1 MPPRAVDH
9 AMTEQPSRPR
19 PPAARTTVWS
29 PFRHRPF
36 AVIWTASLVSN
47 IGGWMS
53 AAASGWLM
61 TTLDPRPLSVALV
74 QVAASLPLFLWAIP
88 AGALADIVDRKMFL
102 IAGETAIMA
111 ASIPLAILVTWR
123 LITPVELLIIIFV
136 VGSASAVVAPAWQAV
151 VTQLVPSPE
160 LPAAISAN
168 TVSINLSRAVGP
180 ALSGVFVRLLG
191 IASPFWADT
200 ASSAAVIGSLF
211 WWRPPAR
218 SRAALPAEQFGS
230 ALRTGLR
237 HTRFNP
243 QLKATLIRTTA
254 FMLFASAY
262 WGLLPLVARTQ
273 IGGGAALYG
282 ALLGAIGAAAVVTG
296 LALPWA
302 TSKLGADRLLGIAT
316 LGTAIAMVLF
326 GLARTASVA
335 TVAALIAGAGWMA
348 AVSSLNVSAQVAL
361 PEWVRGRGLAVF
373 VTVLFGAFTLGSGLW
388 GEVAALVG
396 LSAAHFLAAAG
407 ALVAAALTW
416 KWKLQTGE
424 GLDLSPSM
432 HWPAPI
438 TTRKVA
444 GDRGPVLVTVEYRID
459 PNHRSAFLRAL
470 ARYSHERQRDG
481 AFEWHVFE
489 DPAVE
494 GKFVETFMT
503 DSWLEHLHQH
513 ARVTRADRLLE
524 EAVQRYQIGEAPKT
538 THLVAAQPDDYS
550 QD

>member
-1 MPPRAVDH
+1 
-9 AMTEQPSRPR
+9 
-19 PPAARTTVWS
+19 
-29 PFRHRPF
+29 
-36 AVIWTASLVSN
+36 
-47 IGGWMS
+47 MS

-61 TTLDPRPLSVALV
+61 TNLDPHPLSVSLV

-88 AGALADIVDRKMFL
+88 AGALADTVDRKRFL
-102 IAGETAIMA
+102 IAGEIAITA
-111 ASIPLAILVTWR
+111 ASIPLAILVGWH
-123 LITPVELLIIIFV
+123 LITPVGLLLIIFV
-136 VGSASAVVAPAWQAV
+136 VSSASAIIAPAWQAV
-151 VTQLVPSPE
+151 VTQLVPRAE
-160 LPAAISAN
+160 LPPAISAN
-168 TVSINLSRAVGP
+168 TVGINLSRAVGP

-191 IASPFWADT
+191 MASPFWADA
-200 ASSAAVIGSLF
+200 ASNVAVIGALL

-218 SRAALPAEQFGS
+218 GVSDLPAEPFGS

-237 HTRFNP
+237 HARFNP
-243 QLKATLIRTTA
+243 LLRATLIRTAA

-262 WGLLPLVARTQ
+262 WGLLPLVTRTQ
-273 IGGGAALYG
+273 IGGGPALYG
-282 ALLGAIGAAAVVTG
+282 ALLGAIGSAAVATG

-302 TSKLGADRLLGIAT
+302 TSKLGADRLLGLAT
-316 LGTAIAMVLF
+316 LGTAVAMTLF
-326 GLARTASVA
+326 GFARTAPVA
-335 TVAALIAGAGWMA
+335 TLAALIAGGSWMA

-373 VTVLFGAFTLGSGLW
+373 VTVLFGAFSIGSSLW
-388 GEVAALVG
+388 GEIAGLVG

-407 ALVAAALTW
+407 ALLAAALTW
-416 KWKLQTGE
+416 QWKLQTGQ

-459 PNHRSAFLRAL
+459 PNHRAAFLHAL
-470 ARYSHERQRDG
+470 ARYSHERKRDG
-481 AFEWHVFE
+481 AFDWYVFE

-513 ARVTRADRLLE
+513 ARVTRTDRVLE
-524 EAVQRYQIGEAPKT
+524 QAVQRYQLGDAPKT
-538 THLVAAQPDDYS
+538 THLIAVQPDS
-550 QD
+550 